1 VLNSPVFEEKVKGR
15 EMKIGLLEDDNAIQE
30 MLSLVLQDEGYV
42 VTIYPTAEE
51 CLNAL
56 IRPGQPQTSLPIDLL
71 IVDWRLAGSVPGTEV
86 IRILRNSPPF
96 DSLPIILTT
105 AATIHNTDE
114 LQDLH
119 VALLEKPF
127 AVDEIVNLVKSLV
140 LPGTVADG

>member
-1 VLNSPVFEEKVKGR
+1 
-15 EMKIGLLEDDNAIQE
+15 MKIGLLEDDNAIQE

-119 VALLEKPF
+119 VALDKYRFRSGGYPMGFRNAPF
-127 AVDEIVNLVKSLV
+127 AVFCQRWQARALRIASGL
-140 LPGTVADG
+140 A